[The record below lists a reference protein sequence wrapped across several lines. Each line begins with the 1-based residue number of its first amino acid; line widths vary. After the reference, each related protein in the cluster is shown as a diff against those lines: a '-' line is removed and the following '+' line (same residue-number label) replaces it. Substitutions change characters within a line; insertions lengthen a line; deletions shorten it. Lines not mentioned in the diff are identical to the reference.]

1 MLRALA
7 LKPVQLSRSFMFQKH
22 TVIRS
27 LSSTSAESYTEKQ
40 AKLGRPVSPHVTIYR
55 YDNHRYPS
63 ISSFCQLFIVDNLF
77 FHCSCSRFPM
87 AAITSIMNR
96 ITGVAL
102 SVGVTG
108 IGALALVGAD
118 VPSVMSS
125 IGSITV
131 IGTVA
136 KFSVGFPLIY
146 HYLGGV
152 RHLIWDKMPEA
163 TLTNE
168 DVSKAS
174 YALLGS
180 ATALSVILAF
190 VRI

>member
-1 MLRALA
+1 
-7 LKPVQLSRSFMFQKH
+7 
-22 TVIRS
+22 
-27 LSSTSAESYTEKQ
+27 
-40 AKLGRPVSPHVTIYR
+40 
-55 YDNHRYPS
+55 
-63 ISSFCQLFIVDNLF
+63 
-77 FHCSCSRFPM
+77 M

-96 ITGVAL
+96 VTGVTL

-125 IGSITV
+125 IGNISI
-131 IGTVA
+131 IGVLA
-136 KFSVGFPLIY
+136 KFSVGFPLVY

-152 RHLIWDKMPEA
+152 RHLVWDMMPES
-163 TLTNE
+163 TLSNE
-168 DVSKAS
+168 EVSKAS

>member
-1 MLRALA
+1 
-7 LKPVQLSRSFMFQKH
+7 
-22 TVIRS
+22 
-27 LSSTSAESYTEKQ
+27 
-40 AKLGRPVSPHVTIYR
+40 
-55 YDNHRYPS
+55 
-63 ISSFCQLFIVDNLF
+63 
-77 FHCSCSRFPM
+77 M

-108 IGALALVGAD
+108 IGALALVGFD

-125 IGSITV
+125 VGSITV
-131 IGTVA
+131 IGQLA
-136 KFSVGFPLIY
+136 KFSVGFPLVY

-152 RHLIWDKMPEA
+152 RHLIWDKMPES

-168 DVSKAS
+168 EVSKAS